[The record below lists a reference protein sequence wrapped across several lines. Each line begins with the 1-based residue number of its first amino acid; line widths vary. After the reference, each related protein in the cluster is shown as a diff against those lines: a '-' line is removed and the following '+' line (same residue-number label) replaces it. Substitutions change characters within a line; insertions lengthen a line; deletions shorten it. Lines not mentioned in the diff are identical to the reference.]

1 MSLTLIL
8 TIVFYIF
15 IAFSLVQLCYFV
27 CIFNNLAGYNKETK
41 TKASLSKKAVSVIIC
56 AKDEADNLKSFLPHI
71 YAQNHPDFE
80 VVLVDDRSIDN
91 TYEVMDSFKEKYPN
105 KTKIVKVAFSN
116 NVRFVGNKKYALT
129 MGIKGASNPYLL
141 FTDADCQ
148 PASKNWISQM
158 ASKFSNKKQ
167 LILGYGKYEEQKNLF
182 LNKLIRYETVQT
194 ALQYFSYALNKNPY
208 MGVGRNLAYT
218 KDLFMENN
226 GFYSH
231 LDILSGDDD
240 LFVNEVATSENTE
253 ICVNNEAFTLSKPKK
268 TWATFVHQKRRHIGT
283 AKHYQTKHKLLLGLY
298 FLSQMLFWTLGV
310 ILLALQ
316 FQWKIVLGIVL
327 ARFLIWIYINYN
339 TMRLLDEK
347 RLLLWLP
354 ILELSLMLF
363 QLFIFVINIFQ
374 KPKTWTN

>member
-8 TIVFYIF
+8 TIVFYVF
-15 IAFSLVQLCYFV
+15 VTFSVVQLCYFI
-27 CIFNNLAGYNKETK
+27 CLFGKLINFKEANK

-56 AKDEADNLKSFLPHI
+56 AKDEAENLQSFLPHI
-71 YAQNHPDFE
+71 YAQDYPDFE

-91 TYEVMDSFKEKYPN
+91 TYEVMDSFKEKYPD
-105 KTKIVKVAFSN
+105 KTKIVKVEFSN
-116 NVRFVGNKKYALT
+116 NLRFVGNKKYALT

-167 LILGYGKYEEQKNLF
+167 LILGYGKYEEQKNSF

-194 ALQYFSYALNKNPY
+194 ALQYFSYALKGMPY

-240 LFVNEVATSENTE
+240 LFVNEVASSENTD
-253 ICVNNEAFTLSKPKK
+253 ICIDKDSFTISKPKT
-268 TWATFVHQKRRHIGT
+268 TWGAFIHQKRRHIGT
-283 AKHYQTKHKLLLGLY
+283 ANHYKFKHQLLLGLY
-298 FLSQMLFWTLGV
+298 FLSQIVFWGLGTG
-310 ILLALQ
+310 LLIAQ
-316 FQWKIVLGIVL
+316 FQWQIVLGIIL
-327 ARFLIWIYINYN
+327 ARFFVWFYINYES
-339 TMRLLDEK
+339 MRLLDEK
-347 RLLLWLP
+347 RLILWLP
-354 ILELSLMLF
+354 VLELSLMLF
-363 QLFIFVINIFQ
+363 QLFIFVMNIFQ

>member
-1 MSLTLIL
+1 
-8 TIVFYIF
+8 
-15 IAFSLVQLCYFV
+15 
-27 CIFNNLAGYNKETK
+27 
-41 TKASLSKKAVSVIIC
+41 
-56 AKDEADNLKSFLPHI
+56 
-71 YAQNHPDFE
+71 
-80 VVLVDDRSIDN
+80 
-91 TYEVMDSFKEKYPN
+91 
-105 KTKIVKVAFSN
+105 
-116 NVRFVGNKKYALT
+116 
-129 MGIKGASNPYLL
+129 MGIKGASNKHLL

-148 PASKNWISQM
+148 PVSVNWIAQIS
-158 ASKFSNKKQ
+158 SKFTEQKQ
-167 LILGYGKYEEQKNLF
+167 LILGYGKYKEYKNSF

-194 ALQYFSYALNKNPY
+194 ALQYFSYALKGMPY
-208 MGVGRNLAYT
+208 MGIGRNLAYT

-268 TWATFVHQKRRHIGT
+268 TWATFIHQKRRHIGT
-283 AKHYQTKHKLLLGLY
+283 AKYYQTKHKLLLGLY
-298 FLSQMLFWTLGV
+298 FLSQMLFWTLGT

-347 RLLLWLP
+347 RLFLWLP